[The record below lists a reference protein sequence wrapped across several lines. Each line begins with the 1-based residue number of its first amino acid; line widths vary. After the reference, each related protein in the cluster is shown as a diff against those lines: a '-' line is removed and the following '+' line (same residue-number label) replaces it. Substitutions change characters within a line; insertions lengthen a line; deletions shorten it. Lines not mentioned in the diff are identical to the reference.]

1 MKSEE
6 EVMADYKLF
15 TEKYEKKI
23 KEFGLF
29 SKMDDSQRFFIEN
42 PNLCCEHTGEFF
54 VDKNVKGNTDEE
66 EE

>member
-42 PNLCCEHTGEFF
+42 PNLCCEHTGAFF
-54 VDKNVKGNTDEE
+54 LITVLNKFSKKI
-66 EE
+66 